1 MNHVAMG
8 SMVTFTHLGPCR
20 WARAGIESRH
30 SSGAQKRIGSI
41 SRRGYN
47 HGVCPCEVPK
57 VESGARAD
65 SDPPGGLS
73 FLERRSAA
81 YLRGFDAGRRGRD
94 IGACQYEGHN
104 DASLA
109 LQRLWMAGH
118 FDAVTG
124 AMRPRRLRPAHI
136 THRKAVRVR
145 WPKSSY
151 ARHRLQLI
159 ISHSL
164 I

>member
-1 MNHVAMG
+1 MNTGAM
-8 SMVTFTHLGPCR
+8 
-20 WARAGIESRH
+20 ESRVTSPH
-30 SSGAQKRIGSI
+30 NGALSLGACQPRIPPQLWRAQTNRLDGAP
-41 SRRGYN
+41 RPGLRVARMKGF
-47 HGVCPCEVPK
+47 K
-57 VESGARAD
+57 VLSESGD
-65 SDPPGGLS
+65 QTCSPGPLS

-81 YLRGFDAGRRGRD
+81 YLCGFDAGRRGRD